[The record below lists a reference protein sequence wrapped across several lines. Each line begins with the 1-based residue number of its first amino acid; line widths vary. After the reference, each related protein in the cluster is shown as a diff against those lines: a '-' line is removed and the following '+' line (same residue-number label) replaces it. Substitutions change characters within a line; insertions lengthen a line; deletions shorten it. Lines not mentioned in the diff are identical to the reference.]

1 MATKNTK
8 GGIEDLKAF
17 LNEVIED
24 ITEEDDKPMI
34 SESQKKNQNIAK
46 NIDRDELRKIKKEI
60 SESIKASD
68 DDSKTVLAVDEIDT
82 LKRIDELIDA
92 SKPDVENV
100 IKQTEAAKI
109 ADPVDKRVEV
119 VEVFEEKL
127 IAKLGSKSDDTF
139 EFIEEKD
146 PILQSKPNEVVIS
159 GSNKEEELPE
169 EGEDYKK
176 QEAKSAE
183 ETNNDFTIVAVM
195 AAIAAFVGLLVK
207 LIL

>member
-68 DDSKTVLAVDEIDT
+68 DDSKTDLAVDEIDT
-82 LKRIDELIDA
+82 LNRIDELIDA

-100 IKQTEAAKI
+100 SKQTETAKI

-127 IAKLGSKSDDTF
+127 IEKLGSKSDDTF
-139 EFIEEKD
+139 EIIEEQD
-146 PILQSKPNEVVIS
+146 PILQSKPNDVVIS

-183 ETNNDFTIVAVM
+183 EKNNDITIVAVM